1 MKIGYAKNSAVDR
14 IAFQIRTGMP
24 DTPRLLLEISTKDC
38 RALESVLHGIF
49 KLRGRKIEGIGDEW
63 YRVTRDMVIEVYNA
77 LGINE

>member
-1 MKIGYAKNSAVDR
+1 
-14 IAFQIRTGMP
+14 
-24 DTPRLLLEISTKDC
+24 
-38 RALESVLHGIF
+38 LHGIF